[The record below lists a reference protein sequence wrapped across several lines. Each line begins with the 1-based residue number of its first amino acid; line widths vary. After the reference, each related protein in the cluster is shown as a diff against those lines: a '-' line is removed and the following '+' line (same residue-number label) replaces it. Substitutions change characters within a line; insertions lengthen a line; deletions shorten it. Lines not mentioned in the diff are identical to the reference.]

1 MIIRVVIRRLESEE
15 GVVESADPG
24 VFDRCHTEYSSL
36 VKAWILLREKSIDH
50 DGADQRS
57 YDKGYNVFL
66 RL

>member
-1 MIIRVVIRRLESEE
+1 M
-15 GVVESADPG
+15 ESADPG

-57 YDKGYNVFL
+57 YDKGYKVFL